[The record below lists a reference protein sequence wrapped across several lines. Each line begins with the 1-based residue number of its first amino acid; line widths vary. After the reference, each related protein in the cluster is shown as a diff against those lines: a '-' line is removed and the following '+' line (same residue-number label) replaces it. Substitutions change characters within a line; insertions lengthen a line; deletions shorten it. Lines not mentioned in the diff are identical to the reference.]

1 MQLFTDNTHS
11 IYFTSDEH
19 FVDLKAIEINSIDDA
34 IGVYDVCDPMVF
46 VDQLNLYANKHN
58 ELYTQPHRNSAN
70 TPVIFSFLENLT
82 NAEIVEQVITTLD
95 FKAAEEFVGK
105 MKKVWQC
112 RWVNV
117 NVVVDNVE
125 TIELEGFD
133 SSQIL
138 IEINHDQEDI
148 VTTVISGKHGAHIHA
163 TTA

>member
-11 IYFTSDEH
+11 IYFTSDEY
-19 FVDLKAIEINSIDDA
+19 FIDLKAIEINSIDDA
-34 IGVYDVCDPMVF
+34 IGIYDVCDPMVF
-46 VDQLNLYANKHN
+46 VDQLNLYANTDYK
-58 ELYTQPHRNSAN
+58 LYTQPHRNSAN
-70 TPVIFSFLENLT
+70 TPVVFSFLENLT
-82 NAEIVEQVITTLD
+82 NAEIAEQVIAALD

-133 SSQIL
+133 GSQIL
-138 IEINHDQEDI
+138 IEINHDQENI
-148 VTTVISGKHGAHIHA
+148 ITTVMSGKQGAHIHA
-163 TTA
+163 TTD